1 MIRHI
6 LFVRFK
12 SDASLQSIAE
22 VQAAFK
28 EMPSKVEGI
37 VDVEWGENNSP
48 ENKNK
53 GFTHCILMTFIS
65 ENARDNYLPHP
76 EHSALKEVFGAILD
90 EIIVLDYSFSE

>member
-12 SDASLQSIAE
+12 LDASLQSIAE
-22 VQAAFK
+22 VLAAFK
-28 EMPSKVEGI
+28 EMRSKVEGI
-37 VDVEWGENNSP
+37 VDVECGVNDSP

-53 GFTHCILMTFIS
+53 EFTHCILMTFIN
-65 ENARDNYLPHP
+65 EAARDNYLPHP

-90 EIIVLDYSFSE
+90 EIIVLDYSF

>member
-1 MIRHI
+1 MIGHI

-22 VQAAFK
+22 ILAAFK

-65 ENARDNYLPHP
+65 EATRDNYLPHP
-76 EHSALKEVFGAILD
+76 EHSALKEVFGTILD